1 MLELVPIKELEAKY
15 RLALQLLIGIRH
27 GAPLGDYLEFG
38 VYNGTSLACMYRAL
52 KNLELDQVRLFGF
65 DSFKGLPAKAS
76 ADAGSWKPGDFK
88 SELTNTVDQLNKQGI
103 DWNRVHL
110 IEGWFSDTLS
120 LTTRSQYQLNQVGII
135 MIDCDIYSSAKE
147 ALTFCGPLIKNE
159 SIIFFDDWHADNLAA
174 RNEGEKKAFD
184 EFLNENPHLRTKSLN
199 ELIYTPNAEVFMVY
213 PKIK

>member
-15 RLALQLLIGIRH
+15 RLALQLLISIRH

-52 KNLELDQVRLFGF
+52 KNLALDQVRLFGF

-76 ADAGSWKPGDFK
+76 TDAGSWKPGDFK
-88 SELTNTVDQLNKQGI
+88 SELTNTVDQLTKQGI

-159 SIIFFDDWHADNLAA
+159 TIIFFDDWHADNLAA

-213 PKIK
+213 P